1 MRSLFGLTVASAIIL
16 LLGYTGYMHFQHAT
30 ESVEIQVGKNAKD
43 QARQAETAYEE
54 PQQARDSVAVAGP
67 LATFMAHKDGAE
79 SDSIETIEYKPTASD
94 HVGGSVVGTTNKV
107 LHQTFAVAGMV
118 DLPFEVPAHAY
129 SPQFHG
135 SFRSFTQAGGKPTT
149 SPGDVDFLLLNDHQ
163 YSALLAGRPD
173 DAIFSADATH
183 DQQADV
189 NLPPTLSDS
198 IKYHLIFRN
207 ISPKAGKKV
216 VQADF
221 QIDF

>member
-16 LLGYTGYMHFQHAT
+16 FLGYTGYMHFQHAT
-30 ESVEIQVGKNAKD
+30 DSVELQVGKNVKD

-54 PQQARDSVAVAGP
+54 PQDAKDSVAVAGP
-67 LATFMAHKDGAE
+67 LAAFMAHKGGSD

-94 HVGGSVVGTTNKV
+94 HVGDSVVGTTNKI

-129 SPQFHG
+129 NPQFHG
-135 SFRSFTQAGGKPTT
+135 TFRSFSQAGGKPTT
-149 SPGDVDFLLLNDHQ
+149 SPGDVDFLLLNDQQ
-163 YSALLAGRPD
+163 YSALVAGHPD

-183 DQQADV
+183 DQEVNA

-198 IKYHLIFRN
+198 VKYHLIFRN
-207 ISPKAGKKV
+207 VSPKLGKKV
-216 VQADF
+216 VQAEF